1 MLKILLKAILA
12 LTSVSQPA
20 ARTMV
25 LRASA
30 DHYAM
35 VGMGTVETLGCT
47 ISAEGKDH
55 LDAVVRGQ
63 WITFY
68 DRNDEVE
75 GTCKL
80 GHNKVLSVKHHDLIV
95 RKIATSE

>member
-1 MLKILLKAILA
+1 MHKILIKFIIA
-12 LTSVSQPA
+12 LTSISHPTP
-20 ARTMV
+20 RTMV

-30 DHYAM
+30 DHYSM
-35 VGMGTVETLGCT
+35 VGVGEVQTVGCT

-68 DRNDEVE
+68 DSNDQVE
-75 GTCKL
+75 GSCKVGKAKTL
-80 GHNKVLSVKHHDLIV
+80 RVAPSQLIV
-95 RKIATSE
+95 RKIATI